1 MSVQWTEDQKK
12 VIELRNRNILVSA
25 AAGSGKTA
33 VLVERII
40 QRLLDERDPL
50 DVDRLLIVT
59 FTEAAAAEMKERIRD
74 AIENALEDTPGNV
87 HLQRQA
93 TLIHSARITTIH
105 SFCLSVIREHFH
117 AINLDPGFRIAE
129 EGELKL
135 LRQDVLEEMLESCY
149 DEGTEAFLEF
159 AEKFS
164 TGRSDRQLEEVILQ
178 LYEYAG
184 SYPQP
189 EKWLNACVDNYQV
202 ENEHFSDA
210 GFVQILI
217 ESIRQNLQGARILLN
232 EALHICE
239 ESDGPYLYAE
249 ALEADLMMI
258 ETMEKAET
266 FEAFYGKINQI
277 AWKRLSAKRMRR
289 LIRRRKKQ

>member
-1 MSVQWTEDQKK
+1 M
-12 VIELRNRNILVSA
+12 
-25 AAGSGKTA
+25 
-33 VLVERII
+33 
-40 QRLLDERDPL
+40 
-50 DVDRLLIVT
+50 
-59 FTEAAAAEMKERIRD
+59 
-74 AIENALEDTPGNV
+74 
-87 HLQRQA
+87 
-93 TLIHSARITTIH
+93 
-105 SFCLSVIREHFH
+105 IREHFH

-135 LRQDVLEEMLESCY
+135 LRQDVLEGMLESCY

-210 GFVQILI
+210 G
-217 ESIRQNLQGARILLN
+217 
-232 EALHICE
+232 
-239 ESDGPYLYAE
+239 LY
-249 ALEADLMMI
+249 
-258 ETMEKAET
+258 
-266 FEAFYGKINQI
+266 
-277 AWKRLSAKRMRR
+277 RS
-289 LIRRRKKQ
+289 